1 MFTHLRKIA
10 QHPLLIRANYTD
22 EAVED
27 IAAKDADKKTP
38 YDWSLALWYYLK
50 AFSMRPTRKK
60 SKKCYCFETSKVE
73 DGLPASE
80 CTLQGDI

>member
-27 IAAKDADKKTP
+27 IAAKA
-38 YDWSLALWYYLK
+38 WEL
-50 AFSMRPTRKK
+50 
-60 SKKCYCFETSKVE
+60 
-73 DGLPASE
+73 
-80 CTLQGDI
+80 